1 VSVLE
6 RLKQVN
12 AQAEPEESVALRVA
26 VLVAV
31 LASALAVVTQGVG
44 GPLLRLAVAGLPGAF
59 WFSHH
64 ARYRDGFWLKL
75 GLAIA
80 VLVAFGSFL
89 GSLGGVQA
97 GSLATVQ
104 IPLAELFL
112 WVQLLHALDVPARR
126 DLMFS
131 VVSSLVLMAV
141 AGVLSISMNLLWYL
155 VVWAVAAAASLVL
168 AYRSELSALPAL
180 PARPRA
186 AGERRVGSALVHDG
200 RSRGARGR
208 VVRAVSAT
216 VAIVVA
222 VATGAFFLL
231 PPAGQ
236 ARGLTFPSR
245 LAKVL
250 PVPNQGGLS
259 NPSLG
264 SADPAKG
271 GGRGEGKGEG
281 AASFGYFGFSDSL
294 DTGTRGRPDNTL
306 VMRVRASKPDF
317 WRGQTFDVWDGRRW
331 TLSTERSRVLSGG
344 SPLGVPAVPGEA
356 GLPPGSELVQTY
368 YLEQTGPNVIF
379 GANRVTRLYFP
390 DPRVFQLPDAT
401 LRAGVALQGK
411 AAYTV
416 VSSRPAVTEEILRAA
431 DLDPAGVPPA
441 IAARYL
447 ALPPVPARVSQL
459 ARRLTA
465 SAPTVYDKVRAVEA
479 WMGANTRYSLDIPP
493 LPKGADAVE
502 QYLFEDRT
510 GFCEQSATSLV
521 VMMRHLG
528 VPARLA
534 VGFTPGQRN
543 PFTGLYEVRGSDA
556 HAWAEV
562 WFPGIG
568 WQAFDPTAN
577 VPLAGDGGLSRAS
590 SGISSYLAARLPHPP
605 AWAVDVVVGLAVLAV
620 AAAGVVRLRAVLARR
635 RARRPASWAEAC
647 LARLEAAGAARGRQR
662 RPSETVREYAASLRR
677 GGVGDARLEEAAA
690 IVTRDAYSGEPVTA
704 GERALVDKVLEDVGG
719 KT

>member
-1 VSVLE
+1 MLE

-12 AQAEPEESVALRVA
+12 ARAEPEESVALRVA

-44 GPLLRLAVAGLPGAF
+44 GPALKLAVAGIPGAF

-64 ARYRDGFWLKL
+64 ARHRDGFWLKA
-75 GLAIA
+75 GLAVG

-89 GSLGGVQA
+89 GSLGGVEP

-141 AGVLSISMNLLWYL
+141 AGVLSISMNFLWYL
-155 VVWAVAAAASLVL
+155 VVWAAAAAASLVL

-180 PARPRA
+180 PRA
-186 AGERRVGSALVHDG
+186 TGAPGAEPGGLRWSGWKGGAG
-200 RSRGARGR
+200 GA
-208 VVRAVSAT
+208 VRAVGAT
-216 VAIVVA
+216 VAIVVV

-236 ARGLTFPSR
+236 ARALTFPSE
-245 LAKVL
+245 LSKVL

-264 SADPAKG
+264 GGDPAR
-271 GGRGEGKGEG
+271 RGSGSSEGP
-281 AASFGYFGFSDSL
+281 ATFGYFGFSDSL
-294 DTGTRGRPDNTL
+294 DTGTRGRPDGTL

-331 TLSTERSRVLSGG
+331 TLSTERSRTLSEG
-344 SPLGVPAVPGEA
+344 SPLSVPPVPGENN
-356 GLPPGSELVQTY
+356 LPVGQELVQTY
-368 YLEQTGPNVIF
+368 YLDRGGPNVIF
-379 GANRVTRLYFP
+379 GANRVTRVYFP
-390 DPRVFQLPDAT
+390 DRRVFQLSDGT
-401 LRAGVALQGK
+401 LRAGVALLDK

-416 VSSRPAVTEEILRAA
+416 VSSRVPVTEEILRAA
-431 DLDPAGVPPA
+431 DSDPRGVPPA

-447 ALPPVPARVSQL
+447 ALPAVPERVSDL
-459 ARRLTA
+459 AESVTA
-465 SAPTVYDKVRAVEA
+465 SAPTVYDKVRALEE
-479 WMGANTRYSLDIPP
+479 WMGRNTRYSLDIPP

-510 GFCEQSATSLV
+510 GFCEQIATSLV

-534 VGFTPGQRN
+534 VGYIPGQRN

-568 WQAFDPTAN
+568 WQAFDPTAE
-577 VPLAGDGGLSRAS
+577 VPLAGDGTISRAS
-590 SGISSYLAARLPHPP
+590 SGISSYLAARLPLPP
-605 AWAVDVVVGLAVLAV
+605 VWAITAAV
-620 AAAGVVRLRAVLARR
+620 AIGALIVAMATAVRLQAVLARR
-635 RARRPASWAEAC
+635 RERRPKSWAEAC
-647 LARLEAAGAARGRQR
+647 LVRIEAAGAARGRPR
-662 RPSETVREYAASLRR
+662 RPSETMREYAGSLRR
-677 GGVGDARLEEAAA
+677 AGVGDTRLEEAAA
-690 IVTRDAYSGEPVTA
+690 IVTRDAFSGEPVTTA
-704 GERALVDKVLEDVGG
+704 ERALVEEVLEEAGT
-719 KT
+719 KS

>member
-1 VSVLE
+1 MNVLE

-12 AQAEPEESVALRVA
+12 ARAEPEESVALRVA

-31 LASALAVVTQGVG
+31 LASAMAVLSQGVG
-44 GPLLRLAVAGLPGAF
+44 GPSLKLAVAGIPGAF
-59 WFSHH
+59 WYSHH
-64 ARYRDGFWLKL
+64 ARYRDGFWLKA
-75 GLAIA
+75 GLAVG
-80 VLVAFGSFL
+80 VLVAFGAFL
-89 GSLGGVQA
+89 GSLGGVQP

-104 IPLAELFL
+104 VPLAELFL

-131 VVSSLVLMAV
+131 IVSSLVLMAV

-155 VVWAVAAAASLVL
+155 VVWAVAAASGLVL
-168 AYRSELSALPAL
+168 AYRSQLSGLPAL
-180 PARPRA
+180 PRA
-186 AGERRVGSALVHDG
+186 TTPSDGGPSAVGRTRRGGALGQVI
-200 RSRGARGR
+200 
-208 VVRAVSAT
+208 RAVSAT
-216 VAIVVA
+216 VAVVVV

-236 ARGLTFPSR
+236 ARALTFPSQ

-264 SADPAKG
+264 RGDPARG
-271 GGRGEGKGEG
+271 GGGGEADDGP
-281 AASFGYFGFSDSL
+281 ASFGYSGFSNSL
-294 DTGTRGRPDNTL
+294 DTAIRGRPDDTL

-317 WRGQTFDVWDGRRW
+317 WRGQTFDVWDGRSW
-331 TLSTERSRVLSGG
+331 TLSTERSRVLSEG
-344 SPLGVPAVPGEA
+344 SPLGVPPVPGENA
-356 GLPPGSELVQTY
+356 LPQGSELVQTY
-368 YLEQTGPNVIF
+368 YLDRSGPNVIF

-390 DPRVFQLPDAT
+390 DRRVFQLSDGT
-401 LRAGVALQGK
+401 LRAGVALQDK

-416 VSSRPAVTEEILRAA
+416 VSSRPAVTEAILRAA
-431 DLDPAGVPPA
+431 DMDGAGVPPA

-447 ALPPVPARVSQL
+447 ALPPLPARVSEL
-459 ARRLTA
+459 ARRVTA
-465 SAPTVYDKVRAVEA
+465 SAPTVYDKVAALEA
-479 WMGANTRYSLDIPP
+479 WMGAHTRYSIDIPP

-510 GFCEQSATSLV
+510 GFCEQIATSLV
-521 VMMRHLG
+521 VMLRHLG

-556 HAWAEV
+556 HSWAEV

-568 WQAFDPTAN
+568 WQAFDPTAK

-590 SGISSYLAARLPHPP
+590 SGIASYLGARLPHPP
-605 AWAVDVVVGLAVLAV
+605 VWAIVLAV
-620 AAAGVVRLRAVLARR
+620 ALGVVAVGVAGVIRLRAVLARR
-635 RARRPASWAEAC
+635 RTRRPASWAERC
-647 LARLEAAGAARGRQR
+647 LVRLEAAGASSGRRR

-677 GGVGDARLEEAAA
+677 GGVGDERLEEVAA
-690 IVTRDAYSGEPVTA
+690 IVTRDAFSGNPATA
-704 GERALVDKVLEDVGG
+704 DERALVERVLEEVG
-719 KT
+719 TRT

>member
-1 VSVLE
+1 MNMLE

-12 AQAEPEESVALRVA
+12 TRADPEESVALRVA

-44 GPLLRLAVAGLPGAF
+44 GAALKLAVAGIPGAF
-59 WFSHH
+59 WFSHQ
-64 ARYRDGFWLKL
+64 ARYKDGFWLKA
-75 GLAIA
+75 GLAIG
-80 VLVAFGSFL
+80 VLVAFASFL
-89 GSLGGVQA
+89 GSLGGVQP
-97 GSLATVQ
+97 GSLANVQ

-141 AGVLSISMNLLWYL
+141 AGVLSISMTFLWYL

-180 PARPRA
+180 ARAPAAPVA
-186 AGERRVGSALVHDG
+186 DG
-200 RSRGARGR
+200 DRSRLVSWQGDFGR
-208 VVRAVSAT
+208 ALRAVGAT
-216 VAIVVA
+216 FVVVVV

-236 ARGLTFPSR
+236 ARALTFPSE
-245 LAKVL
+245 LARVL

-264 SADPAKG
+264 AGDPAR
-271 GGRGEGKGEG
+271 RGSGSGEG
-281 AASFGYFGFSDSL
+281 AATFGYFGFSDSL
-294 DTGTRGRPDNTL
+294 DTSVRGRPDDTL

-331 TLSTERSRVLSGG
+331 TLSTERSRVLSEG
-344 SPLGVPAVPGEA
+344 SPLSVPPVPGENN
-356 GLPPGSELVQTY
+356 LPTGPELVQTY
-368 YLEQTGPNVIF
+368 YLDESGPNVIF

-390 DPRVFQLPDAT
+390 DRRVFQLSDGT
-401 LRAGVALQGK
+401 LRAGVALLDK

-416 VSSRPAVTEEILRAA
+416 VSSRVPVTEDILRSA
-431 DLDPAGVPPA
+431 DSDQRGIPPA
-441 IAARYL
+441 IATRYL
-447 ALPPVPARVSQL
+447 ALPAVPKRVTDL
-459 ARRLTA
+459 AEQVTA
-465 SAPTVYDKVRAVEA
+465 SASTVYDKVRALEA
-479 WMGANTRYSLDIPP
+479 WMGSNTRYSLDIPP
-493 LPKGADAVE
+493 LPQGADAVE

-510 GFCEQSATSLV
+510 GFCEQIATSLV

-534 VGFTPGQRN
+534 VGYTPGQRN
-543 PFTGLYEVRGSDA
+543 PFTGLYEVKASDA

-568 WQAFDPTAN
+568 WQSFDPTAK
-577 VPLAGDGGLSRAS
+577 VPLAGDGTISRAS
-590 SGISSYLAARLPHPP
+590 SGIASYLAARLPRPP
-605 AWAVDVVVGLAVLAV
+605 AWAIAVVIAIGMLAATV
-620 AAAGVVRLRAVLARR
+620 AAVVRLQAVIARR
-635 RARRPASWAEAC
+635 RERRPKSWAEAC
-647 LARLEAAGAARGRQR
+647 LVRLEAAGAARGRPR
-662 RPSETVREYAASLRR
+662 RPSETVREYAAALRR
-677 GGVGDARLEEAAA
+677 GGVGSIRLEDAAA
-690 IVTRDAYSGEPVTA
+690 IVTRDAFSGEPVTA
-704 GERALVDKVLEDVGG
+704 AERALVEKVLEEATT
-719 KT
+719 KS

>member
-1 VSVLE
+1 MKLLE
-6 RLKQVN
+6 RLRQVN
-12 AQAEPEESVALRVA
+12 AKAEPEESVALRVA
-26 VLVAV
+26 IMVAV

-44 GPLLRLAVAGLPGAF
+44 GPWLKLAVAGLPGAF

-64 ARYRDGFWLKL
+64 ARHREGFWLKV
-75 GLAIA
+75 GLAVG
-80 VLVAFGSFL
+80 VLAAFASFL

-131 VVSSLVLMAV
+131 LVSSLVLMAV
-141 AGVLSISMNLLWYL
+141 AGVLSISMDLVWYL
-155 VVWAVAAAASLVL
+155 MVWAVAAASGLVL

-180 PARPRA
+180 PPA
-186 AGERRVGSALVHDG
+186 AGLDPGGPALALSG
-200 RSRGARGR
+200 RSRPHPGP
-208 VVRAVSAT
+208 VVRAVSVT
-216 VAIVVA
+216 VAIVAA
-222 VATGAFFLL
+222 VATAAFFLL

-236 ARGLTFPSR
+236 ARALTFPSQ
-245 LAKVL
+245 LASVL

-271 GGRGEGKGEG
+271 GGRGGKGEG
-281 AASFGYFGFSDSL
+281 GASFGYFGFSDSL
-294 DTGTRGRPDNTL
+294 DTGVRGRPDNTL

-331 TLSTERSRVLSGG
+331 KLSTERSRVLSGG
-344 SPLGVPAVPGEA
+344 AAMEVPPVPGEN
-356 GLPPGSELVQTY
+356 GLAPGAELVQTY
-368 YLEQTGPNVIF
+368 YLDQTGPNVIF
-379 GANRVTRLYFP
+379 GANRVSRLYFP
-390 DPRVFQLPDAT
+390 DRRVFQLSDGT
-401 LRAGVALQGK
+401 LRAGVALQDE

-416 VSSRPAVTEEILRAA
+416 VSTRPAVTEEILRTAGTGG
-431 DLDPAGVPPA
+431 AGVPPA

-447 ALPPVPARVSQL
+447 ALPPLPERVTEL
-459 ARRLTA
+459 AERVTA
-465 SAPTVYDKVRAVEA
+465 SAPTVYDKVRALEA
-479 WMGANTRYSLDIPP
+479 WMGANTRYSLDIPR
-493 LPKGADAVE
+493 LPGGADAVE

-510 GFCEQSATSLV
+510 GFCEQIATSLV

-568 WQAFDPTAN
+568 WQAFDPTAK

-590 SGISSYLAARLPHPP
+590 SGIGSYLAARLPHPP
-605 AWAVDVVVGLAVLAV
+605 AWSIGVVTALGVLVA
-620 AAAGVVRLRAVLARR
+620 AAAGVVRLGAVVARR
-635 RARRPASWAEAC
+635 RARRPGSWAEAC
-647 LARLEAAGAARGRQR
+647 LARLEAAGAARGRER
-662 RPSETVREYAASLRR
+662 RPSETVKEYAVSLRR
-677 GGVGDARLEEAAA
+677 AGVGDPRLGEAAA
-690 IVTRDAYSGEPVTA
+690 IVTRDAFSGRPATA
-704 GERALVDKVLEDVGG
+704 DERAMVEKILEDVGG
-719 KT
+719 KI

>member
-1 VSVLE
+1 MKMVE

-12 AQAEPEESVALRVA
+12 ARAEPEESVALRVA

-31 LASALAVVTQGVG
+31 LAAALAVVTQGVG
-44 GPLLRLAVAGLPGAF
+44 GTALKLAVAGIPGAF

-64 ARYRDGFWLKL
+64 ARYRDGFWLKV
-75 GLAIA
+75 GLAIG

-89 GSLGGVQA
+89 GSLGGVQP
-97 GSLATVQ
+97 GSLANVQ

-168 AYRSELSALPAL
+168 AYRSELSSLPAL
-180 PARPRA
+180 PRSAGA
-186 AGERRVGSALVHDG
+186 AASSPAHSFWSGWRGDIG
-200 RSRGARGR
+200 RIM
-208 VVRAVSAT
+208 RAVGVT

-222 VATGAFFLL
+222 VGTVAFFLL

-236 ARGLTFPSR
+236 ARALTFPSQLGR
-245 LAKVL
+245 VL

-264 SADPAKG
+264 SGDPGRPDG
-271 GGRGEGKGEG
+271 GTGEG

-294 DTGTRGRPDNTL
+294 DTGLRGRPDNTL
-306 VMRVRASKPDF
+306 VMRVRASRPDF

-331 TLSTERSRVLSGG
+331 TLSTERSRVLADG
-344 SPLGVPAVPGEA
+344 SPLSIPPVPGEED
-356 GLPPGSELVQTY
+356 LPQGPELVQTY
-368 YLEQTGPNVIF
+368 YLDQSGPNVVF

-390 DPRVFQLPDAT
+390 DRRVFQLSDGT
-401 LRAGVALQGK
+401 LRAGVALLDK
-411 AAYTV
+411 SAYTV
-416 VSSRPAVTEEILRAA
+416 VSSRVPVTEEILRSAA
-431 DLDPAGVPPA
+431 QNPGGVPPA
-441 IAARYL
+441 IATRYL
-447 ALPPVPARVSQL
+447 TLPAIPPRVAEL
-459 ARRLTA
+459 AERVTS
-465 SAPTVYDKVRAVEA
+465 SAPTVYDKVRALEA

-510 GFCEQSATSLV
+510 GFCEQIATSLV

-534 VGFTPGQRN
+534 VGYTPGQRN
-543 PFTGLYEVRGSDA
+543 PFTGLYEVKASDA

-568 WQAFDPTAN
+568 WQSFDPTAE
-577 VPLAGDGGLSRAS
+577 VPLAGDGAISRAS
-590 SGISSYLAARLPHPP
+590 SGIASYLAARLPHPP
-605 AWAVDVVVGLAVLAV
+605 AWAIGAAVATVVLAV
-620 AAAGVVRLRAVLARR
+620 AFAASVRLRAVLARR
-635 RARRPASWAEAC
+635 RARRPKSWAETC
-647 LARLEAAGAARGRQR
+647 LVRLEEAGATRGRPR
-662 RPSETVREYAASLRR
+662 RASETVREYAASLRR
-677 GGVGDARLEEAAA
+677 RGVGDQRLEEAAA
-690 IVTRDAYSGEPVTA
+690 IVTRDAFSGQPVTA
-704 GERALVDKVLEDVGG
+704 DERDLVEKVLEEAGAG
-719 KT
+719 S